1 MTCRT
6 SRFLFCREHDVRH
19 RPHRAAS
26 AASCGIG
33 RIVRH
38 RPHRAAW
45 AASPVTRHIGLA
57 PTYFPPFRIENVCVA
72 VSKGTA
78 AYARCSPSS
87 RTIPM

>member
-6 SRFLFCREHDVRH
+6 SRFLFCREHD
-19 RPHRAAS
+19 
-26 AASCGIG
+26 
-33 RIVRH
+33 VRH